1 MTELADPRYRDI
13 DTWDDETALRAM
25 LEGQMAALAA
35 IAPAL
40 PEMAD
45 VVAAAAPRL
54 RAGGRLVYAGA
65 GTSIRVAVQD
75 GIELGPT
82 YDWPESRTLYLIAGG
97 ERALMLGIEG
107 AEDDAADGR
116 GQVASNDIGPNDVV
130 IGLAASGRTPFT
142 VAVVEA
148 ARAAG
153 ALTVGIACN
162 AGAVLSAAA
171 EHGIVAETG
180 SEVVAGSTRMKA
192 GTAQKAILNLLSTQI
207 MLRLG
212 HVHRGLMVDMRPQNI
227 KLRRRATG
235 MVATLAQVD
244 DATAQAALETAGWQI
259 KPAILVAQGYDLP
272 AARAALDA
280 AQGVLRDVAGAQV

>member
-1 MTELADPRYRDI
+1 MTEFADPRYRDI
-13 DTWDDETALRAM
+13 DTWDDVTALRAM
-25 LEGQMAALAA
+25 LEGQMAAVAA
-35 IAPAL
+35 ITPAL
-40 PEMAD
+40 PALAD
-45 VVAAAAPRL
+45 VVMAAVPRL

-82 YDWPESRTLYLIAGG
+82 YDWPEARTLYLIAGG
-97 ERALMLGIEG
+97 EAALMLGIEG
-107 AEDDAADGR
+107 AEDNAEDGR
-116 GQVASNDIGPNDVV
+116 AQVETNGIGPDDVV

-142 VAVVEA
+142 IEVVKA

-162 AGAVLSAAA
+162 PDALLCAVAD
-171 EHGIVAETG
+171 HGIMAETG
-180 SEVVAGSTRMKA
+180 AEAVAGSTRMKA

-227 KLRRRATG
+227 KLRGRATG

-244 DATAQAALETAGWQI
+244 EPIAQAALEQTGWKI

-272 AARAALDA
+272 AAERALDN
-280 AQGVLRDVAGAQV
+280 AQGVLRNVEEAKA

>member
-13 DTWDDETALRAM
+13 DTWDDTTALRAM
-25 LEGQMAALAA
+25 LEGQMAAIAA

-40 PEMAD
+40 PALAD
-45 VVAAAAPRL
+45 VVAAAVPRL

-82 YDWPESRTLYLIAGG
+82 YDWPEARTLYLIAGG
-97 ERALMLGIEG
+97 EAALMLGIEG
-107 AEDDAADGR
+107 AEDNAEDGR
-116 GQVASNDIGPNDVV
+116 AQVAAQGIGPNDVV

-142 VAVVEA
+142 VAVVKA
-148 ARAAG
+148 ARDAG

-162 AGAVLSAAA
+162 PDAVLCVMAD
-171 EHGIVAETG
+171 HGIIAETG
-180 SEVVAGSTRMKA
+180 AEAIAGSTRMKA

-227 KLRRRATG
+227 KLRGRATG
-235 MVATLAQVD
+235 MVASLAQVD
-244 DATAQAALETAGWQI
+244 DATAQAALESTGWKI
-259 KPAILVAQGYDLP
+259 KPAVLVAQGYDLTT
-272 AARAALDA
+272 AQAALDK
-280 AQGVLRDVAGAQV
+280 AQGVLRHVDGARV

>member
-1 MTELADPRYRDI
+1 MTEFADPRYRDI
-13 DTWDDETALRAM
+13 DTWDDVTALRAM
-25 LEGQMAALAA
+25 LEGQMAAVAA
-35 IAPAL
+35 ITPAL
-40 PEMAD
+40 PALAD
-45 VVAAAAPRL
+45 VVMAAVPRL

-82 YDWPESRTLYLIAGG
+82 YDWPEARTLYLIAGG
-97 ERALMLGIEG
+97 EAALMLGIEG
-107 AEDDAADGR
+107 AEDNAEDGR
-116 GQVASNDIGPNDVV
+116 AQVETNGIGPDDVV

-142 VAVVEA
+142 TEVVKA

-162 AGAVLSAAA
+162 PDALLCAVAD
-171 EHGIVAETG
+171 HGILAETG
-180 SEVVAGSTRMKA
+180 AEAVAGSTRMKA

-227 KLRRRATG
+227 KLRGRATG

-244 DATAQAALETAGWQI
+244 EPIAQAALEQTGWKI

-272 AARAALDA
+272 AAERALVN
-280 AQGVLRDVAGAQV
+280 AQGVLRNVEEAKA